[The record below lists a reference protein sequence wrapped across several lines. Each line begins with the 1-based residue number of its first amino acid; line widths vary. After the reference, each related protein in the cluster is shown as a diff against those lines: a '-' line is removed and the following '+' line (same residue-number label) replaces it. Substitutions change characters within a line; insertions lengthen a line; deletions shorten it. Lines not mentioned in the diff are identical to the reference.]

1 MSNLTTPRTMT
12 LKRATRDDVKK
23 LKEVVQQSIG
33 LRHVKITELEDDDS
47 VMIENYTDND
57 LFHLGYFAAA
67 KAFGKL

>member
-1 MSNLTTPRTMT
+1 MSKLTTPRTMT
-12 LKRATRDDVKK
+12 LKHATRDDVKN

-33 LRHVKITELEDDDS
+33 LRHVKITELADDDS

-67 KAFGKL
+67 KTFGKL

>member
-12 LKRATRDDVKK
+12 LTAVMPETVKH
-23 LKEVVQQSIG
+23 LKELTKTVG
-33 LRHVKITELEDDDS
+33 LCHVKITDS
-47 VMIENYTDND
+47 PDLFCCVVENYNDND

>member
-12 LKRATRDDVKK
+12 LKHATREDVKR
-23 LKEVVQQSIG
+23 LKEVVQQNIG
-33 LRHVKITELEDDDS
+33 LLHIKITELADDDS

-67 KAFGKL
+67 KTFGKL